1 MDRGFV
7 LGGLLGSFE
16 PAHRR
21 PMILYQL
28 PELAR
33 LAVGAKLS
41 TRAWPGTARA
51 RRHSGA
57 GWRPQLV

>member
-1 MDRGFV
+1 MKLAGVSMGRGFV

-33 LAVGAKLS
+33 LAVGAKLHQGL
-41 TRAWPGTARA
+41 AWN
-51 RRHSGA
+51 S
-57 GWRPQLV
+57 